1 MSQKIGLAL
10 GSGSA
15 RGWAHI
21 GVIEALQEEGID
33 IDVVAGT
40 SIGALVGA
48 VFAAGKIKEFKGVIL
63 DFDWKRLLSMLDVV
77 FPRTGLLDG
86 KKVAEFVRNYV
97 EDRDIEDFI
106 LPFCAVCTDLR
117 TGEEIRIFQGGVI
130 EAVRA
135 SIAVPGIFTP
145 VIIGEKYLV
154 DGGLVNPVP
163 VSVARQMGSDI
174 VIAVDLNHDIIG
186 KNLKIGPKRR
196 DKSWRKKKKFSNKVS
211 VKDRVF
217 HEVKE
222 KIKNIDVPLFDSMRQ
237 WLVKEHMPNIFDIML
252 TSINIMENRI
262 TQANL
267 RLEPPDILI
276 RPNLGYIKFMDFHR
290 AEEAIFEGYQAAKK
304 AICEWKSLKKA

>member
-48 VFAAGKIKEFKGVIL
+48 VFAAGKIKEFKEVIL
-63 DFDWKRLLSMLDVV
+63 DLDWRKILSMLDVV
-77 FPRTGLLDG
+77 FPKTGLLDG
-86 KKVAEFVRNYV
+86 KKVAEFVQNYV
-97 EDRDIEDFI
+97 EDREIDDFL
-106 LPFCAVCTDLR
+106 LPFCAVCTDLK
-117 TGEEIRIFQGGVI
+117 TGEEVRIFQGGVI

-145 VIIGEKYLV
+145 VMMGQRCLV

-163 VSVARQMGSDI
+163 VSVVRQMRADL
-174 VIAVDLNHDIIG
+174 VIAVDLNHDIVG
-186 KNLKIGPKRR
+186 KNLSIGPKKR
-196 DKSWRKKKKFSNKVS
+196 DKSWRKKKKFRNKIS
-211 VKDRVF
+211 VKDKVF
-217 HEVKE
+217 QEVKE

-252 TSINIMENRI
+252 TSINIMENQI

-267 RLEPPDILI
+267 RLEQPDILI

-290 AEEAIFEGYQAAKK
+290 AEEAISEGYQAAKK
-304 AICEWKSLKKA
+304 AVCEWKSLKKA

>member
-21 GVIEALQEEGID
+21 GVIEALHEDGID

-48 VFAAGKIKEFKGVIL
+48 VFAAGKIMEFKEVIL
-63 DFDWKRLLSMLDVV
+63 DLDWKKILSMLDVV
-77 FPRTGLLDG
+77 FPKTGLLDG
-86 KKVAEFVRNYV
+86 KKVAEFVQNYV
-97 EDRDIEDFI
+97 QDREIDDFL
-106 LPFCAVCTDLR
+106 LPFCAVCTDLK
-117 TGEEIRIFQGGVI
+117 TGEEVRIFQGGVI

-145 VIIGEKYLV
+145 VMMGKRCLV

-163 VSVARQMGSDI
+163 VSVVRKMGADL
-174 VIAVDLNHDIIG
+174 VIAVDLNHDIVGRNLNIG
-186 KNLKIGPKRR
+186 SKER
-196 DKSWRKKKKFSNKVS
+196 DKSCHKKEKPRNKVS

-217 HEVKE
+217 QELKE

-237 WLVKEHMPNIFDIML
+237 WMVREHMPNIFDIIL
-252 TSINIMENRI
+252 TSINIMENQI

-276 RPNLGYIKFMDFHR
+276 RPSLGHIKFMDFHR
-290 AEEAIFEGYQAAKK
+290 AEEAIYEGYQAAKK
-304 AICEWKSLKKA
+304 ELSNWKRLKEV